1 MAVKFDKEAL
11 AKHYFWLVSA
21 GFLLL
26 FMVLVA
32 LEAMYE
38 PGVKEKTEYEG
49 ALKSVQGLSSGFKN
63 EKFLPKWEERFKE
76 YEKDKNGAWE
86 KAWAPQSTIY
96 DWPDAI
102 REREALR
109 SNAGQPVFPIYPN
122 YNQVDAPIPNII
134 YPSMEFS
141 DDERRT
147 YKDAWYSEGFD
158 RAWEFMTSAWKNP
171 EAVSYSR
178 EVLDSKGEKKSA
190 FVTYARF
197 RKDGDGDVLQPN
209 LPFKLAVPGSA
220 IAGGGGGGAASGD
233 AMIPG
238 GGAGK
243 AGGGMSMPPGAGSA
257 PGPATSAA
265 AGPSGNQAKD
275 AFMAA
280 MRQFTSWQVN
290 PSKEEIWL
298 LQEDYW
304 IRRELINLLRE
315 SVASIATFHKVE
327 SREVAPA
334 GADGRIKMA
343 NAFWELD
350 LILENGGR
358 QISKRSRIKNVHL
371 QQRPQPL
378 ADPRTGIQV
387 EFAFFQNGFRRVA
400 RVKLDG
406 EVLPFGKDAA
416 FAKDFPTDGIDFTKP
431 FDLVQ
436 VFTPGTSPIRLVEGL
451 ELPFNSHRT
460 ATNKLVARKTLKKQG
475 NTGGGGTGDGAA
487 PAGGEGAAGDP
498 GAGMAAMAAMMGGP
512 KGGPGGG
519 AKTGDLTP
527 YNKLDRA
534 RYVISTET
542 CRHMP
547 FAMKLTLDQSTL
559 PTVITALSNSK
570 LRVQVTQVQY
580 QYIPFGA
587 SQSIGGGPG
596 MGMPGMGMPGA
607 GMPGMPGMGRPGMGM
622 PGMGGGPGPG
632 MPGSPGGPGGGRMGL
647 PGGDTGGEGGQA
659 MGGPSAPGASG
670 SGSALADGNLVDVA
684 LYGIAVLYERFPED
698 PKAKTAAVAAA
709 PAP

>member
-26 FMVLVA
+26 FIVLVA

-49 ALKSVQGLSSGFKN
+49 ALKSVQALTSGFKN
-63 EKFLPKWEERFKE
+63 EKFLPKWEDRFKE

-102 REREALR
+102 REREAFR
-109 SNAGQPVFPIYPN
+109 NNAGQPVFPIYPN
-122 YNQVDAPIPNII
+122 YNQIDASVPNII

-171 EAVSYSR
+171 EAVSYSK
-178 EVLDSKGEKKSA
+178 EVADSKGEKKSS
-190 FVTYARF
+190 FVTFARF

-209 LPFKLAVPGSA
+209 LPFKLAVP
-220 IAGGGGGGAASGD
+220 AA
-233 AMIPG
+233 AMA
-238 GGAGK
+238 GAGSS
-243 AGGGMSMPPGAGSA
+243 AGAGLGEGMNPGAGGSKA
-257 PGPATSAA
+257 LGGGLSMPGAGQGAGAA
-265 AGPSGNQAKD
+265 AAPSGNEAKD

-304 IRRELINLLRE
+304 IRREMINLLRE
-315 SVASIATFHKVE
+315 SVASIATFHKVD
-327 SREVAPA
+327 SKEVAPM

-350 LILENGGR
+350 LVLENGGR

-387 EFAFFQNGFRRVA
+387 EFAFYQNGFRRVA

-406 EVLPFGKDAA
+406 EVLPFGKDAP
-416 FAKDFPTDGIDFTKP
+416 FAKDFPTEGIDFTKP

-460 ATNKLVARKTLKKQG
+460 ATNKLVARKTIKKQG
-475 NTGGGGTGDGAA
+475 NTGGGAAGAGDAA
-487 PAGGEGAAGDP
+487 AAGGGDGAAGDP
-498 GAGMAAMAAMMGGP
+498 AAGMAAMASMMGGP
-512 KGGPGGG
+512 KGGPGG
-519 AKTGDLTP
+519 AKPGDLTP

-596 MGMPGMGMPGA
+596 IGGPGMGMPGMP
-607 GMPGMPGMGRPGMGM
+607 GMGGPGMGMPGMGRPGMGM
-622 PGMGGGPGPG
+622 PGMGGAGMT
-632 MPGSPGGPGGGRMGL
+632 MPGAPGGPGAPPKGMGF
-647 PGGDTGGEGGQA
+647 GGGEGSGEGGPA
-659 MGGPSAPGASG
+659 MGGPGAP
-670 SGSALADGNLVDVA
+670 GSALADGNLVDVA

-698 PKAKTAAVAAA
+698 PKAKLAAAAA
-709 PAP
+709 PTP

>member
-26 FMVLVA
+26 FIVLVA

-38 PGVKEKTEYEG
+38 PGVKEKAEYEG
-49 ALKSVQGLSSGFKN
+49 ALKSVQGLTSGFKN

-96 DWPDAI
+96 DWPEAI
-102 REREALR
+102 REREAFR
-109 SNAGQPVFPIYPN
+109 NTAGQPVFPLYPN
-122 YNQVDAPIPNII
+122 YNQIDAPVPNII
-134 YPSMEFS
+134 YPSMEFT

-147 YKDAWYSEGFD
+147 FKDAWYSEGFD
-158 RAWEFMTSAWKNP
+158 NAWGFMSRAWKNP
-171 EAVSYSR
+171 EAISYTK
-178 EVLDSKGEKKSA
+178 EVVDSKGEKKSA
-190 FVTYARF
+190 FITYARL

-209 LPFKLAVPGSA
+209 LPFKLAVPA
-220 IAGGGGGGAASGD
+220 TAMAGGGSGPGAASGD

-238 GGAGK
+238 GGGGK
-243 AGGGMSMPPGAGSA
+243 PAGGPMGMPPGAGA
-257 PGPATSAA
+257 GPGPGAA
-265 AGPSGNQAKD
+265 KGMPSSGDEGKD

-327 SREVAPA
+327 SKEVAPA
-334 GADGRIKMA
+334 GADGRIRMA

-350 LILENGGR
+350 LILEKGGR

-387 EFAFFQNGFRRVA
+387 EFAIYQNLFNRVA
-400 RVKLDG
+400 RIKLDG
-406 EVLPFGKDAA
+406 EVLPFGKDAP
-416 FAKDFPTDGIDFTKP
+416 FGKDFPTEGIDFTKP

-460 ATNKLVARKTLKKQG
+460 ATTKLVARKTLKKQG
-475 NTGGGGTGDGAA
+475 NTGAGGDGAAA
-487 PAGGEGAAGDP
+487 PAGGDGATGDP
-498 GAGMAAMAAMMGGP
+498 SAGMAAMASMMGGP
-512 KGGPGGG
+512 RGGPGGG

-587 SQSIGGGPG
+587 SQSIGGGPS
-596 MGMPGMGMPGA
+596 
-607 GMPGMPGMGRPGMGM
+607 MGM
-622 PGMGGGPGPG
+622 PGMGGPSMGMPG
-632 MPGSPGGPGGGRMGL
+632 MPGGRAGGMPGMGGPSMGMPGMPGGR
-647 PGGDTGGEGGQA
+647 GGDEGGPA
-659 MGGPSAPGASG
+659 MGGPPTSG
-670 SGSALADGNLVDVA
+670 PSGSALADGNLVDVA

-698 PKAKTAAVAAA
+698 PKAKAVAAA